1 MLGSHAARAFIPRHH
16 DIFIGLD
23 VDKASI
29 SLTCLDHEQMIK
41 SLRMPYQAAGL
52 LKFVG
57 RQFPQKH
64 IAFVYEA
71 GPTGF
76 GLHDDLTQAG
86 YPCLV
91 VSPSMVPQ
99 AAGNRIKTNR
109 LDSQKL
115 AESLRGGQL
124 RSIHVP
130 SQPYRQLRHLTQL
143 RDTFVQQSRST
154 QCRIKALLLLE
165 GLVFPGTQWSQVT
178 IAKLECLAC
187 SEAVHFKLIRLIQ
200 TLRFAQAQIK
210 DTTKEILR
218 FCRQD
223 TEIKACLEYLN
234 SIPGIGTATGTQLLA
249 RIGDWR
255 NLRHV
260 RQLASFLGL
269 VASES
274 STGDSIRR
282 GRITRSGDGRLRNKL
297 IQAAWVAI
305 RQDPELRAFYYR
317 IHNRHAIPQASY
329 KAIVAVARKLT
340 TRIYA
345 VLSEQRAYVV
355 RTQEEQTPPGQT
367 RMPAEPAP

>member
-1 MLGSHAARAFIPRHH
+1 MLGSHMARSFIPRHH

-23 VDKASI
+23 VDKHSI

-41 SLRMPYQAAGL
+41 SLRMPYQAEGL
-52 LKFVG
+52 LKYVG
-57 RQFPQKH
+57 RQFPQKQV
-64 IAFVYEA
+64 AFVYEA

-76 GLHDDLTQAG
+76 GLHDDLTHAG

-124 RSIHVP
+124 KSIHVP
-130 SQPYRQLRHLTQL
+130 SEPYRQLRHLTQL
-143 RDTFVQQSRST
+143 RDTFVQQSRAT

-165 GLVFPGTQWSQVT
+165 GLAFPGTQWSQVT
-178 IAKLECLAC
+178 IAKLEVLAC
-187 SEAVHFKLIRLIQ
+187 SEAVHFKLKLLIQ
-200 TLRFAQAQIK
+200 TLRFAQMQIK

-218 FCRQD
+218 FCKQD
-223 TEIKACLEYLN
+223 PDIKACLEYLI

-269 VASES
+269 VASEH
-274 STGDSIRR
+274 STGETIRR
-282 GRITRSGDGRLRNKL
+282 GRITHAGDSRLRNKL
-297 IQAAWVAI
+297 IQAAWAAI
-305 RQDPELRAFYYR
+305 RQDPELRAFYWR
-317 IHNRHAIPQASY
+317 IHNRHASTQASY

-340 TRIYA
+340 TRVYA
-345 VLSEQRAYVV
+345 VLTQQRVYVV
-355 RTQEEQTPPGQT
+355 RAQEEQTPPGQT
-367 RMPAEPAP
+367 RIPAEPAS

>member
-1 MLGSHAARAFIPRHH
+1 
-16 DIFIGLD
+16 
-23 VDKASI
+23 
-29 SLTCLDHEQMIK
+29 
-41 SLRMPYQAAGL
+41 MPYQAEGL

-57 RQFPQKH
+57 RQFPQKQ

-76 GLHDDLTQAG
+76 GLHDELTHAG

-124 RSIHVP
+124 KSIHVP
-130 SQPYRQLRHLTQL
+130 SEPYRQLRHLTQL
-143 RDTFVQQSRST
+143 RDTFVQQSRAT

-165 GLVFPGTQWSQVT
+165 GIAFPGTQWSQVT
-178 IAKLECLAC
+178 INKLECLIC
-187 SEAVHFKLIRLIQ
+187 SEAVHFKLTRLIQ

-218 FCRQD
+218 FCRQEA
-223 TEIKACLEYLN
+223 EINQCLDYLI
-234 SIPGIGTATGTQLLA
+234 SIPGIGIATSTQLLA

-255 NLRHV
+255 NLKHV

-269 VASES
+269 VASER

-282 GRITRSGDGRLRNKL
+282 GRITRAGDSRLRNKL
-297 IQAAWVAI
+297 IQAAWAAI
-305 RQDPELRAFYYR
+305 RQDSELRAFYYR
-317 IHNRHAIPQASY
+317 IHNRHASTQASY

-345 VLSEQRAYVV
+345 VLTQQRVYVV

-367 RMPAEPAP
+367 RMAAEPAS